1 MNRHHLIISPAARD
15 DLRDI
20 YQFGLRHWGQNQTA
34 RYLEKLKEL
43 LWSLTERPRIGVERP
58 ELFPEIRSFPVES
71 HVVFYQVQ
79 ERHIEIVRV
88 LHARQDPN
96 RHIK

>member
-1 MNRHHLIISPAARD
+1 MSHHHLVISPTARD

-20 YQFGLRHWGQNQTA
+20 YHFGLRNWGQSQTD
-34 RYLEKLKEL
+34 RYLEKLKEC
-43 LWSLTERPRIGVERP
+43 LWSLTERPRMGVERP
-58 ELFPEIRSFPVES
+58 DLFPEVRSFPVER

-79 ERHIEIVRV
+79 EKHIGIVRV
-88 LHARQDPN
+88 LHSRQDPN